1 MNEKE
6 EVLIQ
11 MYLAIAKAR
20 LSSQTLSN
28 INYNNMIKQF
38 QTKPIYVKSLG
49 LRFEHLASDFLIKI
63 RNKQIINEEASKY
76 LLEMDDLKNKGFSA
90 AKNFSELESF
100 VMVLPFVRLQ
110 MAAQINYITYM
121 KEGQERVIGLTE
133 AMDFFYG
140 TSLKNLNSTLE
151 GVMKF
156 MQDEKSK
163 DSQFNRL
170 VMSICL
176 VFCENTLL
184 WF

>member
-1 MNEKE
+1 
-6 EVLIQ
+6 
-11 MYLAIAKAR
+11 
-20 LSSQTLSN
+20 
-28 INYNNMIKQF
+28 
-38 QTKPIYVKSLG
+38 
-49 LRFEHLASDFLIKI
+49 
-63 RNKQIINEEASKY
+63 
-76 LLEMDDLKNKGFSA
+76 MDDLKNKGFSA
-90 AKNFSELESF
+90 AKNLSELESF

-110 MAAQINYITYM
+110 MATQINYITYM

-176 VFCENTLL
+176 VFCENILL